1 MKAGENT
8 PEHSSSLTTV
18 TCRTNGDVT
27 FLRVEGELVDIHLT
41 GTDNLN
47 VVLRSDRPI
56 VGYGDVITL
65 RGVVRLY
72 PKTTTHTHTHTH
84 YSLFQYVC
92 RAPTQHNLMI
102 LIIN

>member
-72 PKTTTHTHTHTH
+72 PKTTTHTHTH

-92 RAPTQHNLMI
+92 RAATQHNLMI